1 MKKNKAIN
9 PLPFYAY
16 LWPVVALTVVGLA
29 DSTYLA
35 ISHYRQ
41 YTDISYKS
49 FCAISRAFN
58 CDTVSQSPYAIFF
71 NLPVAVWGVIGY
83 TLILMLLPYSGS
95 KENGNV
101 RIWPLIFWLSLAFSC
116 GSINLALISSFRIR
130 SYCIMCIITYG
141 VNFALV
147 FYAWLIR
154 RRFSNAGLIEDT
166 KGDFLFLWRKQA
178 KSVPLIAILLAI
190 FLTTVVFIWSFFPA
204 YWYFKPP
211 HLSVNIP
218 HGFTADGHPWIG
230 AENPMLEI
238 IEFTD
243 YQCFQCK
250 KMHFFLRQFIAQNPT
265 KIRLIHR
272 HYPMD
277 QKFNPIVK
285 EPFHV
290 GAGKMALLAIA
301 SGSKNKFWEMN
312 DLLYSIEENKK
323 VLSIKELSEAL
334 GLDQNEIARAINSRE
349 IRYQLYRDIRA
360 GNEMAITGT
369 PAYIVDGKQYLG
381 QLPAEILKKIM
392 E

>member
-1 MKKNKAIN
+1 M
-9 PLPFYAY
+9 PFYIYFWTIAS
-16 LWPVVALTVVGLA
+16 LTVIGLA
-29 DSTYLA
+29 DSVFLA
-35 ISHYRQ
+35 ISHYRE

-49 FCAISRAFN
+49 FCAISRTLN

-71 NLPVAVWGVIGY
+71 NLPVAVWGAIGY
-83 TLILMLLPYSGS
+83 AFILMLLPFTRS
-95 KENGNV
+95 KESGNK
-101 RIWPLIFWLSLAFSC
+101 RNWSLILWLSLAFSC
-116 GSINLALISSFRIR
+116 GSVVLALISTFRIR
-130 SYCIMCIITYG
+130 SYCIMCIFTYG

-154 RRFSNAGLIEDT
+154 RRFSDTGLIEDT
-166 KGDFLFLWRKQA
+166 KGDFLFLWRKRG
-178 KSVPLIAILLAI
+178 KSVPLLAT
-190 FLTTVVFIWSFFPA
+190 FLTTVVFIWIYFPA

-218 HGFTADGHPWIG
+218 HGFSAGGHPWIG
-230 AENPMLEI
+230 AENPVLEI

-243 YQCFQCK
+243 YRCFQCK
-250 KMHFFLRQFIAQNPT
+250 KMHFLLRQFIAQNPA

-272 HYPMD
+272 HFPMD
-277 QKFNPIVK
+277 HKYNPIVK

-312 DLLYSIEENKK
+312 DLLYSIEGNKK
-323 VLSIKELSEAL
+323 FLSIKELSESL
-334 GLDQNEIARAINSRE
+334 DLDQNEIAKAINSRE

-360 GNEMAITGT
+360 GNEMGITGT
-369 PAYIVDGKQYLG
+369 PTYIVDGKLYLG

-392 E
+392 D